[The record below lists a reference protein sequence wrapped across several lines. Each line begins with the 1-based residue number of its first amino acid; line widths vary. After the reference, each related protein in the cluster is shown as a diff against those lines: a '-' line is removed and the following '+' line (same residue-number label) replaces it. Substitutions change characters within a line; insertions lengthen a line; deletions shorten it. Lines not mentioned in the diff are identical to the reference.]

1 MANTITKTTIQDG
14 KRNTIIKVDII
25 GDGSGDESNYLIF
38 DASAYY
44 NPTVNKKLNR
54 VKYTLDGFSARL
66 IWDATIDAPLLTL
79 EKDKYSDFCFDGGL
93 SNTYFPGRT
102 GDILLTTIGLGAGES
117 GTIILH
123 IQSKR

>member
-14 KRNTIIKVDII
+14 KRNTIIKIDIL
-25 GDGSGDESNYLIF
+25 GDGTGEETNTVIF
-38 DASAYY
+38 DASTYY

-54 VKYTLDGFSARL
+54 IKYTLDGFSARL
-66 IWDATIDAPLLTL
+66 LWDATSDAPLLTL

-93 SNTYFPGRT
+93 SNTYYAGAT
-102 GDILLTTIGLGAGES
+102 GDILLTTLGLGAGES
-117 GTIILH
+117 ASIILF